1 MLPPWLKQMVDPP
14 PPPQMR
20 PHVQPRP
27 QQVVIGDELPDIGG
41 ASKVAEHFYRQ
52 ARKRGKSEADAAA
65 LARSQAMNFLHKIG
79 IFKPQPD
86 RYEY

>member
-1 MLPPWLKQMVDPP
+1 MLPPWLKQMVDP

-27 QQVVIGDELPDIGG
+27 QQVVIGDDDLPNIAG
-41 ASKVAEHFYRQ
+41 ASRVAEHFYQQ
-52 ARKRGKSEADAAA
+52 ARKRGKSEADAAL

-79 IFKPQPD
+79 IFKPQPE